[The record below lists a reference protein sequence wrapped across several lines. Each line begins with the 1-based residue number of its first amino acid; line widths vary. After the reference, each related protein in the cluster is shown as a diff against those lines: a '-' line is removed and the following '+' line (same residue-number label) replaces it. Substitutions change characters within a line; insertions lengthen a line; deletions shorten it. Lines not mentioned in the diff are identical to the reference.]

1 MGAAVEGGLKGLE
14 CPGSHLVPIGDI
26 PGGRRPARL
35 LSQVPCRVG
44 VGSEV

>member
-1 MGAAVEGGLKGLE
+1 MGAAVEGDLKGLE
-14 CPGSHLVPIGDI
+14 CPGSHLVPVGEI
-26 PGGRRPARL
+26 PGGRPPAPL